1 MSLAIWE
8 DLEVL
13 QKRFPCAP
21 AWEQT
26 MSKGG
31 GEGGE
36 MSWYLCQGQLKPMQV
51 KTFKRK
57 EWAVEPIAG
66 SGGPIHL

>member
-1 MSLAIWE
+1 
-8 DLEVL
+8 
-13 QKRFPCAP
+13 
-21 AWEQT
+21 

-31 GEGGE
+31 RGGGE
-36 MSWYLCQGQLKPMQV
+36 MSWYLCQGQLKPTRV